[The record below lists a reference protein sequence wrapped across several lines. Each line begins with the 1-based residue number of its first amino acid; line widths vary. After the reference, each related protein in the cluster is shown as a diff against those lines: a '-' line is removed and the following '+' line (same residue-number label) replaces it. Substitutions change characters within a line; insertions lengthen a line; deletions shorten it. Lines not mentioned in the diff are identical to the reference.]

1 MVKRISEREARY
13 QSVVRELVKRYI
25 MKKQQRDLNDGITE
39 DDLNEIKQDISG
51 LRFELLEI
59 FKKNDYNVD
68 VKQNPAKR
76 KRGKLNIEKAMS
88 KKLFDD
94 EENCNNNDKFK
105 SNEKNTI
112 NTISE
117 YEEDIIETKKVN
129 KKSTSSVNFNLE
141 PVEIDNDNNNGNETI
156 RKPISSS
163 SLSFQKL
170 TSRLSSTF
178 FAKKSKNQSNN
189 ELDKDLECD
198 NDNKFIIDD
207 QLDPE
212 LLEAIELKT
221 KIDFI

>member
-1 MVKRISEREARY
+1 
-13 QSVVRELVKRYI
+13 

-76 KRGKLNIEKAMS
+76 KRGKLNIEKAMT

-94 EENCNNNDKFK
+94 DTNNNNKLFDQFK
-105 SNEKNTI
+105 VNEKNTM

-117 YEEDIIETKKVN
+117 YDDETIEKKKSN
-129 KKSTSSVNFNLE
+129 KKNVSSVNFNLE
-141 PVEIDNDNNNGNETI
+141 PVEINDDNTNRTQLA
-156 RKPISSS
+156 SSP
-163 SLSFQKL
+163 FQKL
-170 TSRLSSTF
+170 TSRLSF
-178 FAKKSKNQSNN
+178 KFLAKKSNQNLDAPINDLNKDKSNN
-189 ELDKDLECD
+189 EHE
-198 NDNKFIIDD
+198 NESKFIIDD

-212 LLEAIELKT
+212 LLEAIELKS
-221 KIDFI
+221 KIEFI

>member
-1 MVKRISEREARY
+1 
-13 QSVVRELVKRYI
+13 

-76 KRGKLNIEKAMS
+76 KRGKLNIEKAMT

-94 EENCNNNDKFK
+94 DANINNSNNKLFDQFKLND
-105 SNEKNTI
+105 KNTI

-117 YEEDIIETKKVN
+117 YDEEVVETKKIN
-129 KKSTSSVNFNLE
+129 KKSASSVNFNLE
-141 PVEIDNDNNNGNETI
+141 PIEINDTNNYRNETTRI
-156 RKPISSS
+156 PLAVSSS
-163 SLSFQKL
+163 SFQKL
-170 TSRLSSTF
+170 TSRLSSRF
-178 FAKKSKNQSNN
+178 FSKKSSQSLSNTENLTSSNN
-189 ELDKDLECD
+189 ELNNDKSKIEQE
-198 NDNKFIIDD
+198 NGNENKFIIDD

-212 LLEAIELKT
+212 LLEAIELKS

>member
-1 MVKRISEREARY
+1 
-13 QSVVRELVKRYI
+13 

-94 EENCNNNDKFK
+94 DANMNNSNNKLFDQFKLND
-105 SNEKNTI
+105 KNTI

-117 YEEDIIETKKVN
+117 YDEEVVETKKIN
-129 KKSTSSVNFNLE
+129 KKSASSVNFNLE
-141 PVEIDNDNNNGNETI
+141 PIEINDTNNYRNETTRI
-156 RKPISSS
+156 PLAVSSS
-163 SLSFQKL
+163 SFQKL
-170 TSRLSSTF
+170 TSRLSSRF
-178 FAKKSKNQSNN
+178 FSKKSSQSLSNTENLTSSNN
-189 ELDKDLECD
+189 ELNNDKSKIEQE
-198 NDNKFIIDD
+198 NENENKFIIDD

-212 LLEAIELKT
+212 LLEAIELKS